1 MKSTQNTTQPPKN
14 QPKRKISKQGT
25 KNTSKMSEPT
35 KASETVSIDL
45 TLDSSFVSSTQSTKV
60 VKKRKIADPNLET
73 TNRKKN
79 WR

>member
-1 MKSTQNTTQPPKN
+1 
-14 QPKRKISKQGT
+14 
-25 KNTSKMSEPT
+25 MSEPT
-35 KASETVSIDL
+35 KASETVLIDL